1 MKVNM
6 PVTNNEF
13 VLTESDTIVSTTD
26 LKGNI
31 VSVNR
36 DFLRISGFTESEL
49 IGVSHNIVRH
59 PDMPPAAF
67 EDLWKTVQAGRPWT
81 GIVKNRCKNGDYYW
95 VEANVTPISENGQI
109 KGYMSVRNKPARRQV
124 EEAEALYR
132 HLNSGG
138 SMPQPTPMQRVHAW
152 WDGVPEAR
160 KMAMLSMVPAL
171 VVFLMWQFGE
181 VALGH
186 VAAMGIALLVSALGV
201 TLAMMEGKKL
211 TKTVTEVSRNMR
223 YISEGNINIK
233 FDASGN
239 SELSS
244 ILRAL
249 RSLQIRLG
257 YEMNETR
264 KIAEEATRIKVALD
278 NVSTNVMMADP
289 DLNIIYMNKSIV
301 KMLSEAEADLKKALP
316 SFNASQLMGANI
328 DQFHKNPAH
337 QRNLLNTFTNTYN
350 AQITVAGLTFKLSA
364 NPVIDDKG
372 IRLGSVVEWA
382 NITNELAA
390 QERERK
396 LAEENLRVRIA
407 LDNVSTGVMIADNE
421 RNIIYVN
428 KAVVNTLSGAEADIR
443 KQLPNFTASKLVGT
457 NIDGFHKDPSHQA
470 RLLST
475 FTTPYTANIAIGGR
489 SLRVTANPVINDKG
503 ERLGAVAEWIDR
515 TTEVAT
521 EVEIASLVEAAVLGN
536 FSQRINMTGK
546 EGFFKL
552 LGESMNQLM
561 DTSEVGLNEV
571 VRVLNALARA
581 DLTET
586 ITNEYYGTFGQ
597 LKDDSNGTVEK
608 LKELIEGIKTSADA
622 INTAAKE
629 IAAGNTDLSQRTEEQ
644 ASSLEE
650 TASSMEELASTVKQ
664 NAENAKQANQ
674 LAAAASS
681 VAVKG
686 GVVVGEVVNT
696 MSAINDSSRKI
707 VDIISVIDGIAF
719 QTNILALNAAVEAA
733 RAGEQG
739 RGFAVVA
746 GEVRNLA
753 QRSAAAAKEIK
764 QLISDSVEKVEGG
777 SRLVEEAG
785 KTMEEVVT
793 SVKRVTDIMSE
804 IAAAS
809 MEQSSG
815 IEQVNQAVSQMDE
828 VTQQNAALV
837 EQAAA
842 AAESL
847 EEQAESLAEA
857 ISQFKLDNGPT
868 IARAQRRLGAP
879 KASLP
884 PPAKAPRGGKK
895 SVPAMTTKTPADD
908 EWEEF

>member
-6 PVTNNEF
+6 PVTSNEY
-13 VLTESDTIVSTTD
+13 VLTENDTIVSTTD

-31 VSVNR
+31 VSVSR

-49 IGVSHNIVRH
+49 IGANHNVVRH

-67 EDLWKTVQAGRPWT
+67 EDLWNTVKAGRPWT
-81 GIVKNRCKNGDYYW
+81 GIVKNRVKNGDFYW
-95 VEANVTPISENGQI
+95 VEANVTPLRENGQLT
-109 KGYMSVRNKPARRQV
+109 GYMSVRNKPTRKQI

-132 HLNSGG
+132 HLNTGG
-138 SMPQPTPMQRVHAW
+138 ALPKPSLLAQLAKRWDAVPIVTKMIAIVALPAAVSFLMAEVGETVFSHA
-152 WDGVPEAR
+152 
-160 KMAMLSMVPAL
+160 MAMTGSAL
-171 VVFLMWQFGE
+171 
-181 VALGH
+181 AL
-186 VAAMGIALLVSALGV
+186 AASIALAIVEGRKISHTAAEV
-201 TLAMMEGKKL
+201 TRHMAAIAEGK
-211 TKTVTEVSRNMR
+211 
-223 YISEGNINIK
+223 INIH
-233 FDASGN
+233 FSATGEN
-239 SELSS
+239 ELAG

-257 YEMNETR
+257 FEMNETR
-264 KIAEEATRIKVALD
+264 KIAEESTRIKVALD
-278 NVSTNVMMADP
+278 NVSTNVMMADT
-289 DLNIIYMNKSIV
+289 DLNIMYMNKSIV
-301 KMLSEAEADLKKALP
+301 KMLSAAEADLKKVLP
-316 SFNASQLMGANI
+316 SFNVQTLMGTNI
-328 DQFHKNPAH
+328 DGFHKTPAH
-337 QRNLLNTFTNTYN
+337 QRNLLSTFTSTYTT
-350 AQITVAGLTFKLSA
+350 QITVAGLTFRLSA

-372 IRLGSVVEWA
+372 VRLGSVVEWA
-382 NITNELAA
+382 NITDELAA
-390 QERERK
+390 QQRERT

-407 LDNVSTGVMIADNE
+407 LDNVSTGVMIADSE
-421 RNIIYVN
+421 RTIIYVN
-428 KAVVNTLSGAEADIR
+428 KAVVNTLASAEADIR
-443 KQLPNFTASKLVGT
+443 KQLPNFSASRLVGT

-475 FTTPYTANIAIGGR
+475 FTSPYTANMVVGGH

-521 EVEIASLVEAAVLGN
+521 EHEIANLVEAAVMGD
-536 FSQRINMTGK
+536 FSKRIELSGK
-546 EGFFKL
+546 EGFFKA
-552 LGESMNQLM
+552 LGEGMNKLM
-561 DTSEVGLNEV
+561 DTSETSLNEV
-571 VRVLNALARA
+571 ARVLNALSNG

-586 ITNEYYGTFGQ
+586 ISNEYFGTFGQ
-597 LKDDSNGTVEK
+597 LKDDSNTTVEN
-608 LKELIEGIKTSADA
+608 LKELISGIKTAVDS
-622 INTAAKE
+622 ISTAAKE

-674 LAAAASS
+674 LASAASV
-681 VAVKG
+681 VAIKG
-686 GVVVGEVVNT
+686 GTVVGEVVHT
-696 MSAINDSSRKI
+696 MSAINESSRKI

-764 QLISDSVEKVEGG
+764 QLISDSVENVKGG
-777 SRLVEEAG
+777 TRQVEEAG
-785 KTMEEVVT
+785 KTMEDIVT
-793 SVKRVTDIMSE
+793 SVKRVTDIMAE

-809 MEQSSG
+809 AEQSSG
-815 IEQVNQAVSQMDE
+815 IDQVNQAVTQMDE

-837 EQAAA
+837 EEAAA

-847 EEQAESLAEA
+847 EEQANGLAD
-857 ISQFKLDNGPT
+857 SVSVFKLDSAISSSVRQN
-868 IARAQRRLGAP
+868 RLAAP
-879 KASLP
+879 KTAVKR
-884 PPAKAPRGGKK
+884 A
-895 SVPAMTTKTPADD
+895 VPAVTAAPKRVPKPSKNETDS